1 MKTILL
7 AAKLCFFLTA
17 ALCVSRCKK
26 NNSTPIDRLNIVL
39 YDKPLSVIRQHIQG
53 KWELIYGK
61 GGFVANNIQYF
72 RNNFW
77 EFNDD
82 SVKIS
87 DNSSVYA
94 NTSMHWNY
102 DLGTY
107 TNGDSTY
114 LMKFYDKESV
124 PWVYV
129 VERIYNDTLILH
141 DNASDAYFYHFIKS
155 N

>member
-1 MKTILL
+1 M
-7 AAKLCFFLTA
+7 
-17 ALCVSRCKK
+17 
-26 NNSTPIDRLNIVL
+26 
-39 YDKPLSVIRQHIQG
+39 
-53 KWELIYGK
+53 IYGK
-61 GGFVANNIQYF
+61 GGIATNTQYYY
-72 RNNFW
+72 NNFW

>member
-1 MKTILL
+1 MKAILF
-7 AAKLCFFLTA
+7 AVKFCFFLTA
-17 ALCVSRCKK
+17 ALCFSHCKK
-26 NNSTPIDRLNIVL
+26 NNSIPIDRLNIVL

-53 KWELIYGK
+53 RWQLIYGK
-61 GGFVANNIQYF
+61 GGIATTTQYYH
-72 RNNFW
+72 NTFW

-82 SVKIS
+82 SVEVS
-87 DNSSVYA
+87 DNGSVYA
-94 NTSMHWNY
+94 NTIMHWNY

-107 TNGDSTY
+107 TNGDSTF

-141 DNASDAYFYHFIKS
+141 DHASDAYFYHFIKS